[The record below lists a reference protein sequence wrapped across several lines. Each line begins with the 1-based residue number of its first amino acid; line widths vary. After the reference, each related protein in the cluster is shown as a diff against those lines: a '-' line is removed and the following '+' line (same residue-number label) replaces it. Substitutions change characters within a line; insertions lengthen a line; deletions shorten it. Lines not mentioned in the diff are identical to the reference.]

1 MSELEKKTIK
11 ELKEIAKSIGLNGY
25 STLNKQELIS
35 KIKEKQSNINT
46 KTNNIEKQKH
56 QKQNKLKEDK
66 EKQEEKNI
74 KNKDAENKEDEDDD
88 VEVYL
93 ISKEN
98 AQKII
103 REHELEKEKK
113 ELNKEKE
120 VFNFKKVLE
129 NVNAKNE
136 KKKSEELK
144 KLKEERKDFIRVDDF
159 NKVTENKLE
168 DIKAEEERKEQEK
181 IEKQKQMKEVVLDNG
196 KVIRMNPATDN
207 ILEGYIDVLR
217 QGYGFIRS
225 DTSLTPTDD
234 DAYISAGLIDQFSMK
249 TGSKIVALTRENKDN
264 NYPGVIYVIDIEK
277 RNNNKPYYSIT
288 TPEDERIDAEF
299 GKLTPLYP
307 YKRIILEH
315 NAKEISSRMIDMV
328 SPIGLGQR
336 ALIVSPPKAGK
347 TTLLKRIARSIKAND
362 FDNKIYLMMLLIDER
377 PEEVTDIERTIDG
390 KVYSSTFDM
399 SPDDHVNMAEKT
411 IKDAKEL
418 VLEGKDVVIL
428 LDSITRLARAYN
440 IIEPSSGKILSGG
453 FDPVALYKPK
463 KFFGAARQTEEAGSL
478 TIIATALVDTGSKMD
493 DFIFEEFKGTGNME
507 IVLDRDLSESRIFP
521 AINLKRSGTRKEELL
536 LSDEELK
543 FMEYIRSSFAHK
555 DDFTSSKDF
564 ISLLKNYET
573 NEQMITELLGEL
585 NKFKSKKEKN

>member
-11 ELKEIAKSIGLNGY
+11 ELKEIAKDIGLNGY
-25 STLNKQELIS
+25 STLNKKELIS
-35 KIKEKQSNINT
+35 KISKKNKKKSSGKNEKESKKDSVKMQEV
-46 KTNNIEKQKH
+46 KA
-56 QKQNKLKEDK
+56 KED
-66 EKQEEKNI
+66 N
-74 KNKDAENKEDEDDD
+74 AYEDEEDD

-93 ISKEN
+93 IPEEN
-98 AQKII
+98 AKKII
-103 REHELEKEKK
+103 REHELEVEKEEK
-113 ELNKEKE
+113 NKEKDI
-120 VFNFKKVLE
+120 FSFKKVLE
-129 NVNAKNE
+129 NINEKNE
-136 KKKSEELK
+136 KKKQNELK
-144 KLKEERKDFIRVDDF
+144 KLKEERRDFIRVDDF
-159 NKVTENKLE
+159 NKVTEEKLK
-168 DIKAEEERKEQEK
+168 DIKAEEEKKENEK

-196 KVIRMNPATDN
+196 KIIRMNPATDN

-277 RNNNKPYYSIT
+277 RNNNKPYYSIS
-288 TPEDERIDAEF
+288 TPEDERIDTEF

-307 YKRIILEH
+307 YKSIILEH

-362 FDNKIYLMMLLIDER
+362 IENKIHLMMLLIDER

-543 FMEYIRSSFAHK
+543 FMEYIRSSFANK

-564 ISLLKNYET
+564 IALLKNYET
-573 NEQMITELLGEL
+573 NEQMITELLDEL